1 MFTLILKL
9 FKYNVKVLICECF
22 FSNSLRFERG
32 HEYMRIPRL
41 NKGFTLIELL
51 VVIAII
57 GILAGILLP
66 VLSRA
71 RESARKT
78 QCMSNVK
85 QIGMGLIMYANENSE
100 TFPSSTA
107 SNPAMA
113 SLNLLYDTYISDN
126 KVFNCT
132 SDTTVTAATNAGM
145 SVSTSGGTEAFTSTQ
160 CSYGYDRAHTQ
171 ADDADVALA
180 ADRPPATPSATAS
193 TANHNSRGQN
203 VVYVDGHVEFVNSPL
218 AGWYSSD
225 GTTRDNIYL
234 NTAGNAAVSTG
245 GTDTAILH
253 DG

>member
-1 MFTLILKL
+1 MKIPK
-9 FKYNVKVLICECF
+9 
-22 FSNSLRFERG
+22 FS
-32 HEYMRIPRL
+32 
-41 NKGFTLIELL
+41 KGFTLIELL

-113 SLNLLYDTYISDN
+113 SLNMLYDTYISDN
-126 KVFNCT
+126 KVFNCP
-132 SDTTVTAATNAGM
+132 SDTSVTAATNAGM
-145 SVSTSGGTEAFTSTQ
+145 SVYTSGGSQAFTQTQ
-160 CSYGYDRAHTQ
+160 SSYGYDRSHTQ

-203 VVYVDGHVEFVNSPL
+203 IVYVDGHVEFVNSPL

-234 NTAGNAAVSTG
+234 NTAGSAAVSTG

-253 DG
+253 DGS

>member
-1 MFTLILKL
+1 MKL
-9 FKYNVKVLICECF
+9 PK
-22 FSNSLRFERG
+22 FS
-32 HEYMRIPRL
+32 
-41 NKGFTLIELL
+41 KGFTLIELL

-113 SLNLLYDTYISDN
+113 SLNMLYDTYISDN
-126 KVFNCT
+126 KVFNCP
-132 SDTTVTAATNAGM
+132 SDTTVTATTNAGM
-145 SVSTSGGTEAFTSTQ
+145 SVYTSGGSQAFTSTQ
-160 CSYGYDRAHTQ
+160 SSYGYDRSHSQ
-171 ADDADVALA
+171 ADDADVALL

-193 TANHNSRGQN
+193 TANHNGRGQN

-218 AGWYSSD
+218 AGWYASD
-225 GTTRDNIYL
+225 GTTRDNIYM
-234 NTAGNAAVSTG
+234 NTAGGTGVSTI
-245 GTDTAILH
+245 GTDTVILH
-253 DG
+253 YGS

>member
-1 MFTLILKL
+1 MKMP
-9 FKYNVKVLICECF
+9 K
-22 FSNSLRFERG
+22 FS
-32 HEYMRIPRL
+32 
-41 NKGFTLIELL
+41 KGFTLIELL

-100 TFPSSTA
+100 IFPSSTA
-107 SNPAMA
+107 TNPAMA

-126 KVFNCT
+126 KVFNCP

-160 CSYGYDRAHTQ
+160 SSYGYDRSHSQ
-171 ADDADVALA
+171 ADDADVALL
-180 ADRPPATPSATAS
+180 ADRPPSDTSLS
-193 TANHNSRGQN
+193 SDNHNARGQN

-225 GTTRDNIYL
+225 GTTRDNIY
-234 NTAGNAAVSTG
+234 TSGSGA
-245 GTDTAILH
+245 GTDTYIIH
-253 DG
+253 DGS

>member
-1 MFTLILKL
+1 MPK
-9 FKYNVKVLICECF
+9 
-22 FSNSLRFERG
+22 FS
-32 HEYMRIPRL
+32 
-41 NKGFTLIELL
+41 KGFTLIELL

-113 SLNLLYDTYISDN
+113 SLNMLYDTYISDN
-126 KVFNCT
+126 KVFNCP
-132 SDTTVTAATNAGM
+132 SDTSVTAATNAGM
-145 SVSTSGGTEAFTSTQ
+145 SVYTSGGSQAFTQTQ
-160 CSYGYDRAHTQ
+160 SSYGYDRSHTQ

-203 VVYVDGHVEFVNSPL
+203 IVYVDGHVEFVNSPL

-234 NTAGNAAVSTG
+234 NTAGSAAVSTG

-253 DG
+253 DGS

>member
-1 MFTLILKL
+1 MAHMRILK
-9 FKYNVKVLICECF
+9 F
-22 FSNSLRFERG
+22 
-32 HEYMRIPRL
+32 

-78 QCMSNVK
+78 QCMSNIK

-100 TFPSSTA
+100 TFPSDTA
-107 SNPAMA
+107 YGGASPAMRG
-113 SLNLLYDTYISDN
+113 LNLLYDTYVSDN
-126 KVFNCT
+126 KVFNCP

-145 SVSTSGGTEAFTSTQ
+145 STSTSGGTEAFSQTQ
-160 CSYGYDRAHTQ
+160 CSYGYDRTHTQ

-180 ADRPPATPSATAS
+180 ADRPPATPSATAN
-193 TANHNSRGQN
+193 TANHNGRGQN

-218 AGWYSSD
+218 AGWYGSD

-234 NTAGNAAVSTG
+234 NAAGAAAISSG

-253 DG
+253 DGS